1 MRLVDEMKMKLV
13 PRGEQVAQRQQIE
26 VARRTQEIVG
36 RHLRRP
42 SSQNPRSDRQFTS
55 RCGDVR
61 SRTAL

>member
-42 SSQNPRSDRQFTS
+42 FVAKSP
-55 RCGDVR
+55 
-61 SRTAL
+61 L

>member
-26 VARRTQEIVG
+26 VARRTQEIVVG

-42 SSQNPRSDRQFTS
+42 F
-55 RCGDVR
+55 
-61 SRTAL
+61 

>member
-26 VARRTQEIVG
+26 AARRTQEIVG

-42 SSQNPRSDRQFTS
+42 LRRKTSALIVSSPVDAATSDPEPH
-55 RCGDVR
+55 
-61 SRTAL
+61 